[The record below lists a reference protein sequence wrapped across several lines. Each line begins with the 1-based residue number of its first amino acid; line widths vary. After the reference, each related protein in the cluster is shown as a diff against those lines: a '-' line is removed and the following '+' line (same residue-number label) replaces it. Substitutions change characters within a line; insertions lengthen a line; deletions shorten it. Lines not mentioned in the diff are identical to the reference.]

1 MFDIANY
8 DSEPY
13 RPAMRRLAPP
23 LLRSVVIPSEF
34 DFALRRIWDPAPT
47 GTLRRTLELLQFS
60 NRLDH
65 AATLV

>member
-23 LLRSVVIPSEF
+23 LSRSVVILSEF
-34 DFALRRIWDPAPT
+34 DFALRRICDPPT
-47 GTLRRTLELLQFS
+47 EALRRTLELLQFS